1 VGLGV
6 GLVPFSLL
14 LSHSLFPSSL
24 ALSLTHRYS
33 PIVDDVNKRIKIQ
46 ITPVRSDGVE
56 GPTYQV
62 THTHSLSLSLTH
74 SLTHPLTHSLTR
86 ARALSLSPQ
95 HILDALKC
103 PQRVQDDVGRCLRQ
117 MQTKVCVCVCVCGC
131 GCACDGLI
139 LVCV

>member
-1 VGLGV
+1 
-6 GLVPFSLL
+6 LVPFSLL

-62 THTHSLSLSLTH
+62 TLSLSLSLSHSLTHPPTH
-74 SLTHPLTHSLTR
+74 SLTHSR
-86 ARALSLSPQ
+86 ARALSLS
-95 HILDALKC
+95 HHSTYWTRSNAHNAFKTMLAAASVKC
-103 PQRVQDDVGRCLRQ
+103 RLRYVSVSVSVDVDVRV
-117 MQTKVCVCVCVCGC
+117 M
-131 GCACDGLI
+131 A
-139 LVCV
+139 